1 MNYQC
6 NPAKKRSNFIL
17 KFRVR
22 GEVAVKLL
30 IFSTHMPDKDKG
42 IFFPV
47 IFFFFLNKGR
57 EQSNN
62 VLM

>member
-1 MNYQC
+1 ML
-6 NPAKKRSNFIL
+6 KK
-17 KFRVR
+17 KVT
-22 GEVAVKLL
+22 VKLL

-47 IFFFFLNKGR
+47 IFFLNKGH
-57 EQSNN
+57 EKSNN

>member
-6 NPAKKRSNFIL
+6 NLAKKRSNFIL

-47 IFFFFLNKGR
+47 IFFLNKGR